1 MPLKIT
7 YLDKRNLKQDYLK
20 HLAASSKFTT
30 EDDPFQK
37 SFDEIY
43 TKLRSALSE
52 LILVQSASHKSSLQN
67 FRIDGD
73 NYEILKSFI
82 TSSLNNLTSNPHNQQ
97 SVDAFLTKIK
107 ESLEPYY
114 DILNGEAGAS
124 SLAEKIAN
132 LIIIEAR
139 EFILTEIARDHALLL
154 SREQAP
160 LSPSQAEAEAS
171 ALVTPTQRISLA
183 RKPQGQNTRFL
194 PEIPSATS
202 MARSSAKAF
211 MPEALEPSFG
221 AKAQRAQTSSTL
233 AEVQRP
239 PRFLE
244 PLKKRPDTPYASLAT
259 SMARS
264 SVTAFMPEALEPS
277 FGAKAQRGFSEESDE
292 QDIGNPAPKHQQ
304 QIPIN
309 ESQEIKE
316 LKAAL
321 QKEIKEKRALKSSS
335 EATILRLTEENTE
348 LLNDLRGT
356 RTAYKELQE
365 LYRTDFGKF
374 EENVARTRAE
384 LDLSDGEAEREAT
397 TRLEE
402 EPQAAAREQEVAL
415 AAAREQAAA
424 TRLKEEAAAREEEDF
439 AKRKELVGRIQE
451 KLATNTGT
459 IQAIF
464 GNLLNFDE
472 NIDQSFLV
480 DLGINGDYNINQI
493 QFFAQ
498 QIQAH
503 LDSKQSQSGSASA
516 RMKTSIAPDIYDEI
530 VAMSKDP
537 LLSLEEAPDDLEGLT
552 QVLHKA
558 QEMEIRLTRLYTASN
573 SKIREAEGRRE
584 EAAARERAAAILKE
598 EAEAREQEDGARRK
612 KLIEEIVEKLAT
624 NTGTIKAIFGN
635 LLNFDENIDQDF
647 LESLG
652 IKGYYKID
660 QIQVF
665 AQKIQKHLDLK
676 QSQSGSASARIT
688 TSIDPDIYDEIVEM
702 SKNRLLSLKEAP
714 DDLEGLTQVLHEAEE
729 METRL
734 VQLYAAS
741 NLKIEEAEGRRE
753 EAKLVINFRKYLR
766 ISNRDKFDKN

>member
-7 YLDKRNLKQDYLK
+7 YIDKRNLKQDYLK

-160 LSPSQAEAEAS
+160 LSPSQAAAEAS

-211 MPEALEPSFG
+211 MPEAIEPSFG
-221 AKAQRAQTSSTL
+221 AMAQRAQTSSTL
-233 AEVQRP
+233 AEAQRP

-277 FGAKAQRGFSEESDE
+277 FGAKAQSESFYHDE
-292 QDIGNPAPKHQQ
+292 RLKKIL
-304 QIPIN
+304 
-309 ESQEIKE
+309 E
-316 LKAAL
+316 LVEAL
-321 QKEIKEKRALKSSS
+321 KNDRKEIKSQQEALYLQFHDSIGQIQRELLAIKKAYDQEVSYSSDLL
-335 EATILRLTEENTE
+335 EHAAELKEIIAKQGRVNVGLNEE
-348 LLNDLRGT
+348 LNDLTYQNFRL
-356 RTAYKELQE
+356 RQQQAPSEPAAASEELFGEEQRQDEQE
-365 LYRTDFGKF
+365 LRAK
-374 EENVARTRAE
+374 EEGQQARAAE
-384 LDLSDGEAEREAT
+384 KKEREDGFKKKDLIDKI
-397 TRLEE
+397 R
-402 EPQAAAREQEVAL
+402 
-415 AAAREQAAA
+415 
-424 TRLKEEAAAREEEDF
+424 
-439 AKRKELVGRIQE
+439 E
-451 KLATNTGT
+451 KLATNKGT
-459 IQAIF
+459 IKAIF

-472 NIDQSFLV
+472 NIDQSFLGN
-480 DLGINGDYNINQI
+480 LGINGDYNINQI

-498 QIQAH
+498 QIQEH

-516 RMKTSIAPDIYDEI
+516 KMTTSIAPDIYQEI
-530 VAMSKDP
+530 VEMSKDP
-537 LLSLEEAPDDLEGLT
+537 LLSLERLPRDLEGLT
-552 QVLHKA
+552 QVFHK
-558 QEMEIRLTRLYTASN
+558 
-573 SKIREAEGRRE
+573 
-584 EAAARERAAAILKE
+584 
-598 EAEAREQEDGARRK
+598 
-612 KLIEEIVEKLAT
+612 
-624 NTGTIKAIFGN
+624 
-635 LLNFDENIDQDF
+635 
-647 LESLG
+647 
-652 IKGYYKID
+652 
-660 QIQVF
+660 
-665 AQKIQKHLDLK
+665 
-676 QSQSGSASARIT
+676 
-688 TSIDPDIYDEIVEM
+688 
-702 SKNRLLSLKEAP
+702 
-714 DDLEGLTQVLHEAEE
+714 AEE

-734 VQLYAAS
+734 MQLYTAS
-741 NLKIEEAEGRRE
+741 NLKISEAEDRRE
-753 EAKLVINFRKYLR
+753 AALLQDVNAFLAE
-766 ISNRDKFDKN
+766 FDSTASPSSAIASGALALNLDSASSKEKGRSTEG